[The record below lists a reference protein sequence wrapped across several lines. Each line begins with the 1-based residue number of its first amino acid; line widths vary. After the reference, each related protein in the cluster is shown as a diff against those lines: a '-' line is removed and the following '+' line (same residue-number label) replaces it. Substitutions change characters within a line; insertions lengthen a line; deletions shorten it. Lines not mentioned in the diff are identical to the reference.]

1 MVEPRVVIPGRA
13 IPVHCMHIDY
23 PPSADHRPRTVATP
37 SVLLAFEAQL
47 RQLNRWT
54 GICAVLWLVLVFS
67 VTLWLSGRIVD
78 AHIADSAKSA
88 QTDAVSTARI
98 VDRKFSEVATVAALL
113 AQQTAVQALLAESN
127 PQAARLLGVSE
138 AERRAKLVGDPY
150 VRFLGDSLEQTRQR
164 QEYSQVFVVNVAGLV
179 VAASDGRHTGS
190 LLGQTYLARGD
201 FNDAMEHG
209 VGQMFTVGQ
218 GLSSYANQP
227 GFFYALRA
235 DREDVPQGV
244 VVIKHDA
251 SALAPLLSSHQVA
264 LVVDRDGIVVSAS
277 RSDFMLRHVGSL
289 APVPPATAQMATI
302 PVQRPHQLLHPSH
315 WEVDGNPYLVNRV
328 PLAQPG
334 YQMLALDPLE
344 ALGPMVRWHYS
355 LAALVAA
362 LGLGLILLLSRIASQ
377 VMRSRH
383 SGLRLSAEHAATLQA
398 MLDSIPTPVFY
409 KDAETRFLGCNQAYE
424 HAFGLSAQA
433 LLGTTVIE
441 LDFIPLARRQV
452 IQSEQIYIIATNTAL
467 RREETFV
474 FADGKPHTTLYSINP
489 FHHADGRVAG
499 LVGVLVDISELTQ
512 AQAELRQAKEVAEE
526 ATQAKSMFLAN
537 MSHEIRTP
545 MNAVIGLS
553 HLALKTS
560 LDSIQRDYV
569 SKIHRAGVALLGIIN
584 DILDFSKIEADKLDV
599 EQVPFRL
606 DEVLNHSTTLLAE
619 RMAEKGLALVFD
631 VASEVAPALVGDP
644 LRLGQILT
652 NLLSNAAKF
661 TEKGLVTVAV
671 HTVHTDP
678 TPPERVQL
686 RFDVRDTG
694 IGMTAAQAAKLFQA
708 FTQADGSVT
717 RKYGGTGLG
726 LAITRG
732 LVERMGGEI
741 TVQSEPGVG
750 SCFSFTVWFG
760 LADPATLPAVQDATH
775 ARLDGLRLL
784 LAEDNDINQQIAVEL
799 LQAAGAE
806 VVVADNGRIALDLL
820 AAAAPEHFHAVL
832 MDLQMPVMGG
842 LEATQQIR
850 ANPRYA
856 ALPVIAMTAHALR
869 EERERCLAV
878 GMVEHITKPLDP
890 PTLLHTVLRWAKP
903 ANAGARASRPPT
915 VPGPAAPQAW
925 AAVPGLDTAAGM
937 RRVAGNEQ
945 LYLRLLQQFVQHH
958 ANAPQRAQEALDQG
972 DLPTLQR
979 VVHTA
984 KGVAG
989 NIGLTD
995 LAAAALALEEVLHQ
1009 GGATGEGIAPAMARL
1024 QTENSRG
1031 LAALRSLLVERVA
1044 EPAVEETAPAAASAD
1059 ARALGQKML
1068 HLLADSDGD
1077 AVEMVLEQA
1086 ASLRSLFPAGSYP
1099 AFQSAVTG
1107 FDFELAADQLQAALE
1122 RQV

>member
-1 MVEPRVVIPGRA
+1 M
-13 IPVHCMHIDY
+13 
-23 PPSADHRPRTVATP
+23 ATP
-37 SVLLAFEAQL
+37 SVIQAFEVQL
-47 RQLNRWT
+47 RLLNRWT
-54 GICAVLWLVLVFS
+54 GICACLWLVLVFT
-67 VTLWLSGRIVD
+67 VAQWLSGRIVD
-78 AHIADSAKSA
+78 AQIADNVAVA
-88 QTDAVSTARI
+88 QSDAFSTARI
-98 VDRKFSEVATVAALL
+98 IDRKFSEVATVAALL
-113 AQQTAVQALLAESN
+113 AQQTAVQELLGEAN
-127 PQAARLLGVSE
+127 PQAARLLGMSE
-138 AERRAKLVGDPY
+138 ADRQAKLAGDPY

-164 QEYSQVFVVNVAGLV
+164 QEYSHVFVVNVAGLV
-179 VAASDGRHTGS
+179 VATSDWRQPGS
-190 LLGQTYLARGD
+190 LLGQTYLARSD
-201 FNDAMEHG
+201 FNDAMAHG
-209 VGQMFTVGQ
+209 VGELFTVGQ

-235 DREDVPQGV
+235 DRDEVPQGV

-251 SALAPLLSSHQVA
+251 SALASLLSGHQIA
-264 LVVDRDGIVVSAS
+264 LVVDRAGTVVSAS
-277 RSDFMLRHVGSL
+277 RSDFMLRHVGPL
-289 APVPPATAQMATI
+289 APVPPATAQMARI
-302 PVQRPHQLLHPSH
+302 PVLRPAHLLHPSH

-328 PLAQPG
+328 PLAEPG
-334 YQMLALDPLE
+334 YQMLALDPLDAVE
-344 ALGPMVRWHYS
+344 PMVRWHYS

-377 VMRSRH
+377 VMRHRH
-383 SGLRLSAEHAATLQA
+383 TGLRLAAEHAATLQA

-409 KDAETRFLGCNQAYE
+409 KDTETRFLGCNQAYE

-441 LDFIPLARRQV
+441 LEFIPLPRRQV
-452 IQSEQIYIIATNTAL
+452 IQSEQLTIIATNSAI
-467 RREETFV
+467 RREETFL

-489 FHHADGRVAG
+489 FHHPDGRVAG
-499 LVGVLVDISELTQ
+499 LVGVLVDVSELTQ
-512 AQAELRQAKEVAEE
+512 VQAELRQAKEVAEE

-553 HLALKTS
+553 HLALRTQ
-560 LDSIQRDYV
+560 LNTTQRDYIG
-569 SKIHRAGVALLGIIN
+569 KIHRAGVALLGIIN
-584 DILDFSKIEADKLDV
+584 DILDFSKLEADKLEV

-606 DEVLNHSTTLLAE
+606 DEVLNHSSTLLAE
-619 RMAEKGLALVFD
+619 RMADKGLALVFD

-661 TEKGLVTVAV
+661 TDKGLVTVAV
-671 HTVHTDP
+671 HTVDKA
-678 TPPERVQL
+678 PERVQL

-694 IGMTAAQAAKLFQA
+694 IGMTAAQTAKLFQA
-708 FTQADGSVT
+708 FSQADGSVT

-732 LVERMGGEI
+732 LVERMGGDI
-741 TVQSEPGVG
+741 SVHSEPGVG
-750 SCFSFTVWFG
+750 SCFSFHIWFG
-760 LADPATLPAVQDATH
+760 LADPATLPATVDPAQ

-820 AAAAPEHFHAVL
+820 AAAAPDHFHAVL
-832 MDLQMPVMGG
+832 MDLQMPEVGG

-856 ALPVIAMTAHALR
+856 DLPVIAMTAHALR

-878 GMVEHITKPLDP
+878 GMVEHLTKPLDP
-890 PTLLHTVLRWAKP
+890 PTLLQTVLRWARP
-903 ANAGARASRPPT
+903 ASAGASTAPR
-915 VPGPAAPQAW
+915 PAAAP
-925 AAVPGLDTAAGM
+925 AAVPTWSAMPGLDTAAGM
-937 RRVAGNEQ
+937 RRVAGNEK

-958 ANAPQRAQEALDQG
+958 ANAPQRAQEALAQG
-972 DLPTLQR
+972 DMATLQR

-995 LAAAALALEEVLHQ
+995 LAAAALALEEALHQ
-1009 GGATGEGIAPAMARL
+1009 GGDVATAMARL
-1024 QTENSRG
+1024 QTENTRG

-1044 EPAVEETAPAAASAD
+1044 EPAVEEAVPAVASAD
-1059 ARALGQKML
+1059 ARALGQQL
-1068 HLLADSDGD
+1068 LRLLADSDGD
-1077 AVEMVLEQA
+1077 AVELVLEHA
-1086 ASLRSLFPAGSYP
+1086 ASLRSLFAPGSYP
-1099 AFQSAVTG
+1099 AFQTAVTG
-1107 FDFELAADQLQAALE
+1107 FDFELAADQLQAALA
-1122 RQV
+1122 RGA

>member
-1 MVEPRVVIPGRA
+1 MP
-13 IPVHCMHIDY
+13 IDQ
-23 PPSADHRPRTVATP
+23 PHSADLRPRTGATP
-37 SVLLAFEAQL
+37 TVLQAFEAQL

-54 GICAVLWLVLVFS
+54 GICAVLWLVLVCT
-67 VTLWLSGRIVD
+67 VTLWLSGRIVG
-78 AHIADSAKSA
+78 AHITDSALAA
-88 QTDAVSTARI
+88 QTDALSTARI
-98 VDRKFSEVATVAALL
+98 IDRKFSEVATVAALL
-113 AQQTAVQALLAESN
+113 AQHTAVQELLGESN
-127 PQAARLLGVSE
+127 PKAASLLAMPEAAR
-138 AERRAKLVGDPY
+138 RAQLVGDPY

-164 QEYSQVFVVNVAGLV
+164 QEYSHVFVVNVAGLV
-179 VAASDGRHTGS
+179 VATSDGRLPNS

-218 GLSSYANQP
+218 GLTSYANQP

-235 DREDVPQGV
+235 DRDDVPQGV

-251 SALAPLLSSHQVA
+251 SALSPLLSGHQIA

-277 RSDFMLRHVGSL
+277 RSDFMLRHVGAL
-289 APVPPATAQMATI
+289 APVPPATARMATI
-302 PVQRPHQLLHPSH
+302 PVRRPAQLLHPSH

-334 YQMLALDPLE
+334 YQVLALDQQD

-383 SGLRLSAEHAATLQA
+383 TGLRLSAEHAATLQA

-409 KDAETRFLGCNQAYE
+409 KDAATRFLGCNQAYE
-424 HAFGLSAQA
+424 HAFGLHAQD
-433 LLGTTVIE
+433 LLGTTVME
-441 LDFIPLARRQV
+441 LEFIPLARRQV
-452 IQSEQIYIIATNTAL
+452 IQSEQLTIVTTNTAM
-467 RREETFV
+467 RREETFL

-499 LVGVLVDISELTQ
+499 LVGVLVDVSELTQ
-512 AQAELRQAKEVAEE
+512 VQAELRQAKEVAEE

-553 HLALKTS
+553 HLALKTP
-560 LDSIQRDYV
+560 LDSTQRDYV

-619 RMAEKGLALVFD
+619 RMADKGLALLFD
-631 VASEVAPALVGDP
+631 VASGVAPALVGDP

-661 TEKGLVTVAV
+661 TEKGMVTVSV
-671 HTVHTDP
+671 HTVDTDP
-678 TPPERVQL
+678 TPPQRVQL

-694 IGMTAAQAAKLFQA
+694 IGMTEAQAAKLFQA

-741 TVQSEPGVG
+741 SVHSEPGVG
-750 SCFSFTVWFG
+750 SCFSFQIWFG
-760 LADPATLPAVQDATH
+760 LADPTALPAPVDTAP

-820 AAAAPEHFHAVL
+820 DAAAPDHFHAVL

-850 ANPRYA
+850 ANLRYA
-856 ALPVIAMTAHALR
+856 ELPVIAMTAHALR

-878 GMVEHITKPLDP
+878 GMVDHITKPLDP
-890 PTLLHTVLRWAKP
+890 PTLLQTVLRWARP
-903 ANAGARASRPPT
+903 ASAGTSVPRPPAA
-915 VPGPAAPQAW
+915 PSPAAPQVW

-937 RRVAGNEQ
+937 RRVAGNEK

-958 ANAPQRAQEALDQG
+958 ANAPQRAQEALAQG
-972 DLPTLQR
+972 DLATLQR

-995 LAAAALALEEVLHQ
+995 LAAAALALEEALHQ
-1009 GGATGEGIAPAMARL
+1009 DGTMGEDVAPAMARL
-1024 QTENSRG
+1024 QAENTRG

-1044 EPAVEETAPAAASAD
+1044 EPAVEEATPVVASAD
-1059 ARALGQKML
+1059 ARVLGQKLL
-1068 HLLADSDGD
+1068 HLLEDSDGD
-1077 AVEMVLEQA
+1077 AVELVLEHA
-1086 ASLRSLFPAGSYP
+1086 ASLRSLFPAGGYP

-1122 RQV
+1122 RKS

>member
-1 MVEPRVVIPGRA
+1 MP
-13 IPVHCMHIDY
+13 IDL
-23 PPSADHRPRTVATP
+23 PPPADLRPRPVATP
-37 SVLLAFEAQL
+37 TLTQAFAAQL

-54 GICAVLWLVLVFS
+54 GIGACLWLVLVGALA
-67 VTLWLSGRIVD
+67 LWLSGRIVD
-78 AHIADSAKSA
+78 AHIADSVAVA

-98 VDRKFSEVATVAALL
+98 IDRKFSEVATVAALL
-113 AQQTAVQALLAESN
+113 AQQTSVQALLAESN
-127 PQAARLLGVSE
+127 PQAAGLL
-138 AERRAKLVGDPY
+138 AMATADRRAKLVGDPF

-164 QEYSQVFVVNVAGLV
+164 QEYSHVFVVNVAGLV
-179 VAASDGRHTGS
+179 VATSDGRKPGS
-190 LLGQTYLARGD
+190 LLGQTYLARSD
-201 FNDAMEHG
+201 FNDAMAHG
-209 VGQMFTVGQ
+209 VGQLFTIGQ
-218 GLSSYANQP
+218 GLNSYANQP
-227 GFFYALRA
+227 GFFYAQRA
-235 DREDVPQGV
+235 DRDDVPQGV
-244 VVIKHDA
+244 VVIQHDA
-251 SALAPLLSSHQVA
+251 SALAPLLAGHQIA

-277 RSDFMLRHVGSL
+277 RSDFMLRHVGAL
-289 APVPPATAQMATI
+289 APVPPATARMATI
-302 PVQRPHQLLHPSH
+302 PVQRPASVLHPRH
-315 WEVDGNPYLVNRV
+315 WEVDGNPYLVHQV

-334 YQMLALDPLE
+334 YQLLALDPLD

-377 VMRSRH
+377 VMRNRH
-383 SGLRLSAEHAATLQA
+383 TGLRLAAEHAATLQA

-424 HAFGLSAQA
+424 QAFGLSARD

-441 LDFIPLARRQV
+441 LEFIPLARRQV
-452 IQSEQIYIIATNTAL
+452 IQSEQLYILSTNTAI

-553 HLALKTS
+553 HLALKTP
-560 LDSIQRDYV
+560 LDSTQRDYIG
-569 SKIHRAGVALLGIIN
+569 KIHRAGVALLGIIN

-661 TEKGLVTVAV
+661 TDKGLVTVAV
-671 HTVHTDP
+671 HTVDKT
-678 TPPERVQL
+678 PERVRL
-686 RFDVRDTG
+686 RFEVRDTG
-694 IGMTAAQAAKLFQA
+694 IGMTEAQAAKLFQA

-741 TVQSEPGVG
+741 HVQSEPGVG
-750 SCFSFTVWFG
+750 SCFSFELGFG
-760 LADPATLPAVQDATH
+760 LADPATLPAPADAAP

-820 AAAAPEHFHAVL
+820 ATAPPEHFHAVL

-842 LEATQQIR
+842 LEATRQIR

-869 EERERCLAV
+869 EERERCLAA
-878 GMVEHITKPLDP
+878 GMVDHITKPLDP
-890 PTLLHTVLRWAKP
+890 PSLLHTVLRWARP
-903 ANAGARASRPPT
+903 ANPGTLAQAAAT
-915 VPGPAAPQAW
+915 GPAAPQAW
-925 AAVPGLDTAAGM
+925 PAVPGLDTAAGM
-937 RRVAGNEQ
+937 RRVAGNEK

-958 ANAPQRAQEALDQG
+958 ANAPQRAQEALAQG
-972 DLPTLQR
+972 DLATLQR

-995 LAAAALALEEVLHQ
+995 LAAAALALEEALHQ
-1009 GGATGEGIAPAMARL
+1009 GGSTGGEVAPAMARL
-1024 QTENSRG
+1024 QAENTRA
-1031 LAALRSLLVERVA
+1031 LAALRTLLAERVA
-1044 EPAVEETAPAAASAD
+1044 EPNGEPAPVAATAEV
-1059 ARALGQKML
+1059 RALGQQLL
-1068 HLLADSDGD
+1068 HLLEDSDGD
-1077 AVEMVLEQA
+1077 AVELVLEHA

-1099 AFQSAVTG
+1099 AFQSAVNG
-1107 FDFELAADQLQAALE
+1107 FDFEHAAEQLQAALE
-1122 RQV
+1122 QEA

>member
-1 MVEPRVVIPGRA
+1 MP
-13 IPVHCMHIDY
+13 IDRL
-23 PPSADHRPRTVATP
+23 PPADLRSRTVAPPT
-37 SVLLAFEAQL
+37 VLQAFEAQL

-54 GICAVLWLVLVFS
+54 GICAVLWLVLVGS
-67 VTLWLSGRIVD
+67 VAQWLSGRIVD
-78 AHIADSAKSA
+78 AHIADSAQTA
-88 QTDAVSTARI
+88 RTDAVSTARI
-98 VDRKFSEVATVAALL
+98 IDRKFSEVATVAALL
-113 AQQTAVQALLAESN
+113 AQQTAVQELLAESN
-127 PQAARLLGVSE
+127 PRAAGLLAMPE
-138 AERRAKLVGDPY
+138 AQRRAKLVGDPY

-164 QEYSQVFVVNVAGLV
+164 QEYSHVFVVNVAGLV
-179 VAASDGRHTGS
+179 VATSDGRLPGS
-190 LLGQTYLARGD
+190 LLGQTYLARSD

-209 VGQMFTVGQ
+209 VGQLFTIGQ

-235 DREDVPQGV
+235 DRDDVPQGV

-251 SALAPLLSSHQVA
+251 SALSPLLSGHQVA

-277 RSDFMLRHVGSL
+277 RADFMLRHVGPL
-289 APVPPATAQMATI
+289 APVPPATARMATI
-302 PVQRPHQLLHPSH
+302 PVQRPAPLLHPQH

-334 YQMLALDPLE
+334 YQMLALDPLDG
-344 ALGPMVRWHYS
+344 LGPMARWHYS

-377 VMRSRH
+377 VMRNRH
-383 SGLRLSAEHAATLQA
+383 TGLRLAAEHAATLQA

-409 KDAETRFLGCNQAYE
+409 KDTATRFLGCNLAYE
-424 HAFGLSAQA
+424 QAFGLQAQD
-433 LLGTTVIE
+433 LLGTTVME
-441 LDFIPLARRQV
+441 LEFIPLARRQV
-452 IQSEQIYIIATNTAL
+452 IQSEQLSIVTTNTAM
-467 RREETFV
+467 RREESFL
-474 FADGKPHTTLYSINP
+474 FADGKLHTTLYSINP

-512 AQAELRQAKEVAEE
+512 VQAELRQAKEVAEE

-553 HLALKTS
+553 HLALKTH
-560 LDSIQRDYV
+560 LDSTQRDYIG
-569 SKIHRAGVALLGIIN
+569 KIHRAGVALLGIIN

-661 TEKGLVTVAV
+661 TDKGLVTVSV
-671 HTVHTDP
+671 HTVEKT
-678 TPPERVQL
+678 PERVQL

-694 IGMTAAQAAKLFQA
+694 IGMTEAQAAKLFQA

-732 LVERMGGEI
+732 LVERMGGQI

-760 LADPATLPAVQDATH
+760 LADPAMLPAVADAAP

-799 LQAAGAE
+799 LQAAGAGVE
-806 VVVADNGRIALDLL
+806 VADNGRIALDLL
-820 AAAAPEHFHAVL
+820 AAAAPDHFHAVL

-856 ALPVIAMTAHALR
+856 RLPIIAMTAHALR

-878 GMVEHITKPLDP
+878 GMVDHITKPLDP
-890 PTLLHTVLRWAKP
+890 PTLLQTVLRWARP
-903 ANAGARASRPPT
+903 ASAGASAPRPAA
-915 VPGPAAPQAW
+915 PGPAAPQMW
-925 AAVPGLDTAAGM
+925 TAVPGLDTASGM
-937 RRVAGNEQ
+937 RRVAGNEK

-958 ANAPQRAQEALDQG
+958 ANAPQRAQEALAQG
-972 DLPTLQR
+972 DLATLQR

-995 LAAAALALEEVLHQ
+995 LAAAALALEEALRQ
-1009 GGATGEGIAPAMARL
+1009 GGTTGGDVASAMARL
-1024 QTENSRG
+1024 QAENTRG

-1044 EPAVEETAPAAASAD
+1044 QPPVEEAAPAVASAD
-1059 ARALGQKML
+1059 ARALGRQ
-1068 HLLADSDGD
+1068 LLRLLEDSDGD
-1077 AVEMVLEQA
+1077 AVEQVLEHA

-1099 AFQSAVTG
+1099 AFQAAVTG
-1107 FDFELAADQLQAALE
+1107 FDFELAADQLQAALA
-1122 RQV
+1122 RGA

>member
-1 MVEPRVVIPGRA
+1 MVESRAVISGRA
-13 IPVHCMHIDY
+13 FAVHRMPIDY
-23 PPSADHRPRTVATP
+23 PSSADPRPRTVATP
-37 SVLLAFEAQL
+37 SVLQAFEAQL

-54 GICAVLWLVLVFS
+54 GICAALWLALVCA
-67 VTLWLSGRIVD
+67 VALWVSGRIVD
-78 AHIADSAKSA
+78 AHIVDNAKSA
-88 QTDAVSTARI
+88 QTDAASTARI

-113 AQQTAVQALLAESN
+113 AQQTTVQELLADSN
-127 PQAARLLGVSE
+127 PQAARLLE
-138 AERRAKLVGDPY
+138 MPETERRTKLMGDPY
-150 VRFLGDSLEQTRQR
+150 VRFLGDSLEQIRQR
-164 QEYSQVFVVNVAGLV
+164 QEYSHVFVVNVAGLV
-179 VAASDGRHTGS
+179 VATSDGRQPSS
-190 LLGQTYLARGD
+190 LLGQTYLVRGD

-209 VGQMFTVGQ
+209 VGQLFTIGQ
-218 GLSSYANQP
+218 GQNSYANQP

-235 DREDVPQGV
+235 ERDDVPQGV

-251 SALAPLLSSHQVA
+251 SALSPLLSGHQVA

-277 RSDFMLRHVGSL
+277 RSDFMLRHVGTL
-289 APVPPATAQMATI
+289 APVPAATAQMATI
-302 PVQRPHQLLHPSH
+302 PVQRPERLLHASH
-315 WEVDGNPYLVNRV
+315 WMVDGNPYLVNRV
-328 PLAQPG
+328 PLAEPG
-334 YQMLALDPLE
+334 YQLVALNLLDS
-344 ALGPMVRWHYS
+344 LGPMVRWHYS

-377 VMRSRH
+377 VMRNRH
-383 SGLRLSAEHAATLQA
+383 HGLRLSAEHAATLQA

-409 KDAETRFLGCNQAYE
+409 KDTQTRFLGCNQAYE
-424 HAFGLSAQA
+424 YAFGMRAQD

-441 LDFIPLARRQV
+441 LEFIPLPRRQV
-452 IQSEQIYIIATNTAL
+452 IQSEQLQIIATNTAM

-499 LVGVLVDISELTQ
+499 LVGVLVDISELTR

-553 HLALKTS
+553 HLALKTQ
-560 LDSIQRDYV
+560 LDTTQRDYV

-619 RMAEKGLALVFD
+619 RMADKGLALVFD

-661 TEKGLVTVAV
+661 TEKGLVTVSV
-671 HTVHTDP
+671 HTVDHTA
-678 TPPERVQL
+678 ERVQL

-694 IGMTAAQAAKLFQA
+694 IGMTEAQAAKLFQA

-741 TVQSEPGVG
+741 SVHSEPGVG

-760 LADPATLPAVQDATH
+760 LADPSALPAVADTAQ
-775 ARLDGLRLL
+775 ARLDVLRLL
-784 LAEDNDINQQIAVEL
+784 LAEDNDINQQIAIEL

-806 VVVADNGRIALDLL
+806 VVVADNGRIALELL
-820 AAAAPEHFHAVL
+820 DAAAPEHFHAVL

-856 ALPVIAMTAHALR
+856 PLPVIAMTAHALR

-878 GMVEHITKPLDP
+878 GMVDHITKPLDP
-890 PTLLHTVLRWAKP
+890 PALLQTVLRWARP
-903 ANAGARASRPPT
+903 AHAAAQAAASAPP
-915 VPGPAAPQAW
+915 PAAPSPAAPKAW
-925 AAVPGLDTAAGM
+925 PTVPGLDTAAGM
-937 RRVAGNEQ
+937 RRVAGNEK

-958 ANAPQRAQEALDQG
+958 ANAPQRAQEALAQG
-972 DLPTLQR
+972 DMDTLQR

-995 LAAAALALEEVLHQ
+995 LAAAALALEDALHR
-1009 GGATGEGIAPAMARL
+1009 GGTMGEDVATAMDRL
-1024 QTENSRG
+1024 QAENTRG
-1031 LAALRSLLVERVA
+1031 LAALRSLLFERIA
-1044 EPAVEETAPAAASAD
+1044 EPTAEEAAPAAASAD
-1059 ARALGQKML
+1059 ARALGQK
-1068 HLLADSDGD
+1068 LLRLLEDSDGD
-1077 AVEMVLEQA
+1077 AVELVLEHA
-1086 ASLRSLFPAGSYP
+1086 ASLRSLFTPSSYP

-1107 FDFELAADQLQAALE
+1107 FDFELAADQLQAALA
-1122 RQV
+1122 RKS